1 MAQYQTHVKFNILL
15 VMPFLIWACVRFITL
30 KYDYT
35 YAFTSAFIYGTLFM
49 NPDLD
54 LADKVKLFS
63 IKGFLTLPFRGYSLI
78 SKHRGIS
85 HAPVWGT
92 LTRILWLGVLAA
104 IVLFLF
110 DKTFLAKKDILVF
123 SHTYGNYL
131 LFVLGG
137 FLFADLSHVILDLI
151 SSK

>member
-1 MAQYQTHVKFNILL
+1 MAQYQTHVQFNIFFVL
-15 VMPFLIWACVRFITL
+15 PFLIWVCVRYITFN
-30 KYDYT
+30 YGYT

-54 LADKVKLFS
+54 LADKIKLFS

-78 SKHRGIS
+78 FKHRGIS

-92 LTRILWLGVLAA
+92 LTRILWLGILVTL
-104 IVLFLF
+104 ILFLF
-110 DKTFLAKKDILVF
+110 DKTFLAKKDFLVF
-123 SHTYGNYL
+123 FHTYGDYL
-131 LFVLGG
+131 LFALGG
-137 FLFADLSHVILDLI
+137 FLFADLSHVVLDLV